1 MMDPTRLPGVLDAL
15 RRTWEGQP
23 DLPLATLFGML
34 NNRGIG
40 WGSTDGELIAALA
53 ALARIHP
60 GQLPRVDARV
70 TARYLIVTEAPAHR
84 VTVDPW
90 RVVVRRITDAGH
102 ATQPG
107 SWDYRTIRPAS
118 PGSPLVVADTGG
130 IEHRLGVVTR
140 ITLLDESPAAEVTDL
155 SGLRRRDVG
164 DAVHLIRL
172 ADGETVLLDH
182 GLERFIPGRRSLERR
197 AGKWEELLTCRLGE
211 ELLVSRPGGGAPIR
225 LAPVEDILVVEDAPA
240 D

>member
-1 MMDPTRLPGVLDAL
+1 MDPTRIPDVLEAL

-23 DLPLATLFGML
+23 DLSLATLFGML

-40 WGSTDGELIAALA
+40 WGSTDADLVAALK
-53 ALARIHP
+53 ALERIHP

-70 TARYLIVTEAPAHR
+70 TARHLIVTEAPAHR

-90 RVVVRRITDAGH
+90 RVVVRRLTDAGH

-107 SWDYRTIRPAS
+107 TWGYRAIRPAF
-118 PGSPLVVADTGG
+118 PGSPLVIADADG

-140 ITLLDESPAAEVTDL
+140 IMLLDESPAPEIAAL

-197 AGKWEELLTCRLGE
+197 AGKWETLLTCRPGE
-211 ELLVSRPGGGAPIR
+211 ELVVSRPGGGAPIR
-225 LAPVEDILVVEDAPA
+225 LAAVEGILAVEDAPA